1 MKKVLCIAE
10 SCCDMIF
17 GLLPRLPKHG
27 EEIYCRHFE
36 MKAGG
41 GANTP
46 IALGRMGVPV
56 RFLSGIGEDFAGRLI
71 KEALMKSGVK
81 IADTG
86 VEKTTATPVS
96 AVLSTYEDRCF
107 ASYGGS
113 GGDFMTEERL
123 EEEIRQADIV
133 HTYLGYCR
141 HYPIDRLCVGYGK
154 ALSLDVS
161 YGDLAKEEVS
171 LPKACRYLKINEEEA
186 KCLTKKED
194 PWQAAKALA
203 AQGVEHVI
211 VTLGEAG
218 SIALC
223 GGKSYEQPAVR
234 AGECVD
240 TCGAGDSF
248 AAGVLTGAAMQ
259 KTPADM
265 LKLGAILSGIC
276 VTMYGGLSGELQP
289 DMVWKRFLE
298 N

>member
-10 SCCDMIF
+10 GCCDMIF
-17 GLLPRLPKHG
+17 GSLPRLPKQG

-36 MKAGG
+36 IKAGG

-56 RFLSGIGEDFAGRLI
+56 RFLSAIGEDFAGRLI
-71 KEALMKSGVK
+71 KETLLKSGVE

-86 VEKTTATPVS
+86 VEKMTATPVS
-96 AVLSTYEDRCF
+96 AVLSTQEDRCF

-113 GGDFMTEERL
+113 GGDFVTEERL

-141 HYPIDRLCVGYGK
+141 HYPIDRLCVRYGK
-154 ALSLDVS
+154 ELSLDVS
-161 YGDLAKEEVS
+161 YGDLTKEGVR
-171 LPKACRYLKINEEEA
+171 LPKACRYLKVNEEEA
-186 KCLTKKED
+186 KRLTKKED
-194 PWQAAKALA
+194 PWQAAKALT
-203 AQGVEHVI
+203 AQGAEHVI
-211 VTLGEAG
+211 ITLGEAG

-223 GGKSYEQPAVR
+223 SGKRYEQPAVR
-234 AGECVD
+234 MGECVD

-248 AAGVLTGAAMQ
+248 AAGVLLGAALE
-259 KTPADM
+259 KPVGDM

-276 VTMYGGLSGELQP
+276 VTKYGGLSCELHP
-289 DMVWKRFLE
+289 EMVWKRFRKK
-298 N
+298 